1 MANVATSSAA
11 PSSASPATSSAAP
24 ATRHSW
30 VIDHSPFFYGWVILA
45 AGSLGAVMMGPSQ
58 TFTVSLFIDNFVT
71 DLGISRSTVSLIYG
85 AATLGASLL
94 LPMTGRLV
102 DRYGTRRMMLAVTLA
117 FVAALAAMSRVAG
130 VAGLLLTLL
139 AVRFLGFGSMQ
150 LVSNNVIAQWFVRRR
165 GMVMG
170 LASQSLAVSLFVF
183 PALAEM
189 LIRQFTWR
197 GAWIGLSAI
206 VLVIAAPAAWLLYRD
221 RPELYGLQP
230 DGNARGRYADG
241 AGEEDWTLSE
251 ARRTSVFWVFTLA
264 FLVMATVNA
273 GLVFHQASLFVE
285 RGLSRSDAVIAYQA
299 MALVSI
305 IGNLGMGHLLDR
317 VSARLLLVAQMGLLS
332 TALLLLQVM
341 DTMWMALIYA
351 TLLGLAMG
359 GSRVMDSTVW
369 AKYFGRRHLG
379 SIRGATMVGSVGG
392 TALGA
397 YPLALSYDLAGS
409 YSPALMALI
418 LLPIAISFS
427 MIFVKRPQKRERRE
441 EDHAIT
447 VG

>member
-1 MANVATSSAA
+1 MANVATSHVTPSAASSAA
-11 PSSASPATSSAAP
+11 PSP
-24 ATRHSW
+24 RHSW
-30 VIDHSPFFYGWVILA
+30 LIDHSPFFYGWVILA

-71 DLGISRSTVSLIYG
+71 ELGISRSTVSLIYG

-94 LPMTGRLV
+94 LPITGRLV
-102 DRYGTRRMMLAVTLA
+102 DRYGSRRMMLAVTLA

-130 VAGLLLTLL
+130 MAGLLLTLL

-183 PALAEM
+183 PALAET

-197 GAWIGLSAI
+197 GAWIGLSLI
-206 VLVIAAPAAWLLYRD
+206 VLVIAAPVAWLLYRD
-221 RPELYGLQP
+221 RPEVYGLQP
-230 DGNARGRYADG
+230 DGNAPRGRYADN
-241 AGEEDWTLSE
+241 AAEEDWTLGE

-264 FLVMATVNA
+264 FLVMATINA

-317 VSARLLLVAQMGLLS
+317 VSARLLLVVQMGLLLA
-332 TALLLLQVM
+332 ALLLLQVM

-351 TLLGLAMG
+351 TLLGLGMG

-369 AKYFGRRHLG
+369 AKYFGRRYLG

-409 YSPALMALI
+409 YAPALLALL

-427 MIFVKRPQKRERRE
+427 MIFVKRPRKRERE
-441 EDHAIT
+441 EGHAIT